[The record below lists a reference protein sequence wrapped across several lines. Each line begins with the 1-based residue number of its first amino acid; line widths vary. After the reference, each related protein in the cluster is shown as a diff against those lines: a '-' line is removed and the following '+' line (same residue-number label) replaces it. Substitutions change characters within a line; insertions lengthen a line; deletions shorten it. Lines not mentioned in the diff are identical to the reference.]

1 VVNQDKRLVGM
12 IALADLGRS
21 GVSAAMK
28 ALGASPSRRTSR
40 GDSGKKSSRAGSSR
54 HGNENFRLL
63 TQVGTADHDDSLERS
78 RYLAIFRNSDARN
91 VFA

>member
-1 VVNQDKRLVGM
+1 MSERVYYCFDNDDVEDAAKLMAEHQMRRIPVVNQDKRLVGM

-40 GDSGKKSSRAGSSR
+40 GDSGKKIEQGW
-54 HGNENFRLL
+54 
-63 TQVGTADHDDSLERS
+63 
-78 RYLAIFRNSDARN
+78 
-91 VFA
+91 